1 MSEGH
6 VILPKKIYFAIFF
19 ALMICTYLTWW
30 VAGKD
35 FGELNIVIALSI
47 AFFKATLVV
56 LFFMHVRY
64 SEKLTWVVIITGVLW
79 LGILFVLTMS
89 DYYSRIWLITY
100 Q

>member
-19 ALMICTYLTWW
+19 TLMICTYLTYW
-30 VAGKD
+30 VATKD
-35 FGELNIVIALSI
+35 FGELNIIIALSI
-47 AFFKATLVV
+47 AVLKATLVV
-56 LFFMHVRY
+56 LYFMHVRY
-64 SEKLTWVVIITGVLW
+64 SEKLTWVVIFAGVLW